1 MTAKDTAR
9 PWASPAVRAL
19 AVKACAYLMVIG
31 ASGFLEGYMMT
42 ARAEVKPYVLA
53 SFTHDDNLFR
63 RSDQANPRADNYHR
77 LEAGLDLTAQRARQ
91 RLNLRAAANRTQF
104 ERFGFLDNT
113 GGSGHLGWD
122 GEMGRAWRGRAGYD
136 YTRTL
141 ASFALLAETEGRNIR
156 TEQRAY
162 AEADYLVFPS
172 LRLRAGVDN
181 TDVKNSLES
190 QRPLDLQ
197 SASAAVGLHYL
208 SAAENFVGVQSKLTN
223 GDYPNPENISGTLVN
238 NSFDETEN
246 GFVLDWRPAGHSRL
260 QARLGYTD
268 RRYDQLSSRNFK
280 GGTGRLIYD
289 WNLTGKTVFN
299 ATAWRELTAADD
311 LSASYVVSRGL
322 NMGPRWSV
330 TPKTTVQA
338 VVALERRDYRG
349 DPRLVLTAATE
360 RADKLNSVAMGVAYL
375 PFRKVQLA
383 FGYEAG
389 RRTSTR
395 ALSDYRFNSVN
406 GSVRVEF

>member
-1 MTAKDTAR
+1 
-9 PWASPAVRAL
+9 
-19 AVKACAYLMVIG
+19 
-31 ASGFLEGYMMT
+31 MM

-63 RSDQANPRADNYHR
+63 RSDQADPRADNYQR
-77 LEAGLDLTAQRARQ
+77 LEAGLDVTAQRARQ

-104 ERFGFLDNT
+104 KRFGFLDNT
-113 GGSGHLGWD
+113 GGVGHLGWD

-156 TEQRAY
+156 AEQRAY

-172 LRLRAGVDN
+172 LRLRVGVDN

-197 SASAAVGLHYL
+197 SAAAAVGLHYL

-246 GFVLDWRPAGHSRL
+246 GLVLDWRPAGHSRL

-311 LSASYVVSRGL
+311 LSAGYVVSRGL
-322 NMGPRWSV
+322 TVGPRWSV

-338 VVALERRDYRG
+338 VIAQERRDYQG
-349 DPRLVLTAATE
+349 DPRLVLTATTE
-360 RADKLNSVAMGVAYL
+360 RADKLNSVAVGVAYL

-389 RRTSTR
+389 KRASTR

-406 GSVRVEF
+406 GSLRVEF